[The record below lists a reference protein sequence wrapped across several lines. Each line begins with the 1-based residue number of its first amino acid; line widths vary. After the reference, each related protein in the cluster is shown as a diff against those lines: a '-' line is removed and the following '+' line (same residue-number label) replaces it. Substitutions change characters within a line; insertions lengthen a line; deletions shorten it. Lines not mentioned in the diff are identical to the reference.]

1 MGSVEV
7 LEISIAF
14 GLISRRMCV
23 PFAKLTQHAMISKIS
38 VPRGRIG
45 AAVELL
51 DRGFAVQAD
60 VRREIAVL
68 LFCSEHC
75 FVLEKGKRGCTNFTA
90 FF

>member
-1 MGSVEV
+1 MGSVGV

-60 VRREIAVL
+60 VRHEVAVL

-75 FVLEKGKRGCTNFTA
+75 FVLDKGKRGCANFAA